1 MKGKWGQELLDCN
14 LPMDDELPVRKEWL
28 SEFPVVCFK
37 LRGMRTYLYADSSD
51 LVGNSGR

>member
-1 MKGKWGQELLDCN
+1 MKGKWGQELLDRN